1 MEQAIY
7 TEERDFRKGNKRAEN
22 GEWYSEKDA
31 YILQQQS

>member
-1 MEQAIY
+1 MDC
-7 TEERDFRKGNKRAEN
+7 DFRKGTKRAKRAKN